1 MEKGNTHGPHRS
13 APEAHGTKR
22 NSSAVLKGGALA
34 AVALGLMLLR
44 PVPGTAAEAHYY
56 SANST
61 KTEAGSNYANDGA
74 KAADSIVVG
83 ISSTSEGINSTVLGN
98 NNTLAGVKNGRNNSI
113 VAGQNVEVEGVHNA
127 VFGTDYNNYDHKLT
141 KVFGEQN
148 TVIGV
153 GNLVGYT
160 AEKDPSDSTKWI
172 YTKNSSGS
180 DQNVAV
186 GLTNT
191 VNGGSVVVG
200 TSSVSNSLGTAVG
213 HGNTIIGMGDG
224 GGQRGVAVGSNLT
237 VKGEEAVAI
246 GTEAKANADWTIAVG
261 SKADAQ
267 NAMSM
272 ALGYDSQAS
281 VKYGVALGAW
291 SVADTSSGESGYDP
305 STGKKSI
312 NADKAWQSKLG
323 ALSIGDKT
331 NGLTRQITNL
341 AAGTNDTDAVNVA
354 QLKAVQA
361 ASVEAAK
368 THYYSVNDRNGQLSF
383 APNYNN
389 DGAKGTAS
397 IVAGLGSS
405 INVNSEPQGA
415 TASIF
420 GTMNTINAKSG
431 EQYDGVANSIVGTV
445 NVTDHANASLIF
457 GAGNIIKNSYG
468 DLKDKDGNDF
478 NLMEIAQ
485 IAQTGNTE
493 ALAKKLGEY
502 VSSSGGAV
510 LAIGG
515 ANTADYAQLSKVVG
529 VGNKLTGEDGKES
542 KLNMIDGFGN
552 TGNKINNTTII
563 GSGNEAENT
572 DGAIVLGDRRKLTGA
587 NHSVILGSG
596 DATDPTGTAAA
607 AMVTDKAEVVVLG
620 HKANATVEGGVALGA
635 GSVANRAAFTTEMK
649 GVFSKFDLNGK
660 TAGAVSV
667 GTTDKLRQIINVGD
681 ATEATD
687 AVNLRQ
693 LQAVKDSLNTTI
705 TGSKVHFFSA
715 KGGSGEENYN
725 NDGAT
730 GDRALA
736 VGVGAKA
743 SGLKAAALTG
753 GNASGD
759 FSFAVGNGAQAK
771 GWGSVAVGAETLA
784 EKQGTVAIGHGAK
797 AYSLE
802 SVALGYNTQ
811 AGAPAGQP
819 GAGNSAQTA
828 MGSGTIATGGAAT
841 AFGYASVAS
850 GAHAIAGG
858 DQAKATGQ
866 DSVALGKGTEA
877 SGTWSVALGSDTK
890 ATNYWSTAMGVETL
904 ASGETSTA
912 MGNNTIASGSG
923 STAMGYGTTAAGG
936 WSLASG
942 AWSQAND
949 DYSTAMGYNSKANA
963 KNSFAVSGGV
973 VELNAANAVAMGK
986 KATAKLADSV
996 ALGSASLADTAFGKD
1011 GYLKGNNTGAVWIST
1026 HNAIS
1031 VGNFAGG
1038 VTRQITGVAAGTEE
1052 TDAVNVAQL
1061 KAVESKIAETG
1072 ATVNKGLTFKA
1083 DTGEVTKKLG
1093 ETLHVAGDGTNTE
1106 TKVGDGKVVVA
1117 LKNELKFG
1125 VTGTTN
1131 KLTIN
1136 KDDKGT
1142 INGLTNTA
1150 LDTGWG
1156 EGSRAGQAATEGQLK
1171 QLASTSVS
1179 ALQSWDAQIDGVKV
1193 KTVSK
1198 TDNTLN
1204 FKAGS
1209 NITLSDDSGA
1219 IKVSVVDAPVFAG
1232 KVTAKGFD
1240 ATGHKIV
1247 NVAKGDVTQTS
1258 TDAVNGSQ
1266 LWGVSS
1272 SVATHFGGGSTINA
1286 DGTVSAPTYNIRG
1299 GTYHNVGDAL
1309 SAVDSQ
1315 INNIYNNFGNVYNQM
1330 GSLRRDIK
1338 NVGALGSAL
1347 SALKPMQYDP
1357 VEPSQLMA
1365 GFGAYKGEYALAL
1378 GWAHYLKEDFMV
1390 HAGVSVTHHGESTA
1404 NAGLTWKIGRKED
1417 KEAIPARYRSGPIS
1431 SVYVMQKENAELQ
1444 AEVSSLKHELVESKA
1459 NQAREI
1465 AEVKAEMEAR
1475 VERLERLLRASGKIR

>member
-61 KTEAGSNYANDGA
+61 KTKAGSNYANDGA

-200 TSSVSNSLGTAVG
+200 TSSVSNSLGTSVG

-1209 NITLSDDSGA
+1209 NINLSNDSGA
-1219 IKVSVVDAPVFAG
+1219 IKIGVVDAPTFAG

-1240 ATGHKIV
+1240 ATGNKIV

-1309 SAVDSQ
+1309 SAVDTQ

>member
-61 KTEAGSNYANDGA
+61 KTKAGSNYANDGA

-200 TSSVSNSLGTAVG
+200 TSSVSNSLGTSVG

-1209 NITLSDDSGA
+1209 NINLSNDSGA
-1219 IKVSVVDAPVFAG
+1219 IKIGVVDAPTFAG

-1309 SAVDSQ
+1309 SAVDTQ